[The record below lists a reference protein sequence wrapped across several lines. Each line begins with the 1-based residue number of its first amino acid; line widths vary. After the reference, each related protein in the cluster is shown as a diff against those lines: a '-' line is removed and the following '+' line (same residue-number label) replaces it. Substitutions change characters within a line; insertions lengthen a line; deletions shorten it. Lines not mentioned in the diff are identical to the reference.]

1 MALILSDLT
10 IPIKLISLYD
20 TRLFVVGLFSLSD
33 KNITIAEKSPLI
45 TNGWIF
51 RQLEQQRNNH
61 QDGWARTNALHTA
74 ALPHTSLHPPP
85 SPSPPTATGETGAAG
100 EEGSVRTGSWQTTAG

>member
-33 KNITIAEKSPLI
+33 KNITIAEKSPLV

-85 SPSPPTATGETGAAG
+85 PPSPPTATGETGAAG

>member
-1 MALILSDLT
+1 MILGF
-10 IPIKLISLYD
+10 
-20 TRLFVVGLFSLSD
+20 FVVGLFSLSD
-33 KNITIAEKSPLI
+33 KNITIAEKSPLV

-85 SPSPPTATGETGAAG
+85 PPSPPHRHWGDWSGG
-100 EEGSVRTGSWQTTAG
+100 RGG